1 MQLTRPNFLVVASGC
16 AAAFRGGWCLC
27 CTQTLLAVFCC
38 VAMPATALQ
47 GTETSAAAAPG
58 LSPALDQTA
67 ALRASQ
73 AAVGR
78 AIGDYTLQ
86 DREGRAVRLSSYR
99 GKPLLV
105 SFIYTGCFQ
114 VCPTTTRALQRAASV
129 ARDVLGD
136 GRFNVISIGFN
147 QPADSPQAL
156 KAFAAQY
163 GINSPNWEFLSP
175 PAAIVPDLARDF
187 GFGFVAT
194 AAGFDHLLQVSVV
207 DADGRIYRQIYGED
221 YSADYL
227 TEPLRQLITGTPV
240 ADAASL
246 SAILDQ
252 VRILC
257 SVYDP
262 RTGKYRVSYAIV
274 FEIAG
279 GATFLLWII
288 WFFLNEWWM
297 RRRAARRAN
306 A

>member
-1 MQLTRPNFLVVASGC
+1 MRPIAYSGAMLAILCCAAVPAAALEGAAQGATVAPAVSPNFVS
-16 AAAFRGGWCLC
+16 
-27 CTQTLLAVFCC
+27 
-38 VAMPATALQ
+38 
-47 GTETSAAAAPG
+47 
-58 LSPALDQTA
+58 ALDQTA
-67 ALRASQ
+67 ALRVSQ

-78 AIGDYTLQ
+78 DIGDYTLQ
-86 DREGRAVRLSSYR
+86 DRERRTVRLSSYR

-114 VCPTTTRALQRAASV
+114 VCPTTTRALQKAVSV
-129 ARDVLGD
+129 ARDALGE

-156 KAFAAQY
+156 KSFAAQY

-207 DADGRIYRQIYGED
+207 GPEGRIYRQVYGED
-221 YSADYL
+221 YSVDYL
-227 TEPLRQLITGTPV
+227 TEPLRQLIAGNPV
-240 ADAASL
+240 ADATSL
-246 SAILDQ
+246 SAILEQ

-262 RTGKYRVSYAIV
+262 RTGKYRVSYGLIL
-274 FEIAG
+274 EIAG
-279 GATFLLWII
+279 GATFLAWII
-288 WFFLNEWWM
+288 WFFLGEWLT
-297 RRRAARRAN
+297 RRRAARRAG

>member
-1 MQLTRPNFLVVASGC
+1 MAAYKGPAAHGRWHRLCAGALLALFCC
-16 AAAFRGGWCLC
+16 AA
-27 CTQTLLAVFCC
+27 V
-38 VAMPATALQ
+38 P
-47 GTETSAAAAPG
+47 AAALDGAAPAAAG
-58 LSPALDQTA
+58 APAFSPALDRTA
-67 ALRASQ
+67 ALRDSQ

-78 AIGDYTLQ
+78 SIGDYTLR

-105 SFIYTGCFQ
+105 SFIYTGCFD
-114 VCPTTTRALQRAASV
+114 VCPTTTRALKKAVSV
-129 ARDVLGD
+129 ARDALGE

-156 KAFAAQY
+156 KSFASQN

-207 DADGRIYRQIYGED
+207 DAEGRIYRQIYGED

-227 TEPLRQLITGTPV
+227 TEPLKQLITGTPV
-240 ADAASL
+240 ADATSL
-246 SAILDQ
+246 SAILEQ

-274 FEIAG
+274 LEIAG

-288 WFFLNEWWM
+288 WFFLNEWLT
-297 RRRAARRAN
+297 RRRAARRAG

>member
-1 MQLTRPNFLVVASGC
+1 MAAIFCCAAVPAEALEGGGSGVAVVA
-16 AAAFRGGWCLC
+16 ALAP
-27 CTQTLLAVFCC
+27 TLDKT
-38 VAMPATALQ
+38 TALR
-47 GTETSAAAAPG
+47 G
-58 LSPALDQTA
+58 
-67 ALRASQ
+67 SQ
-73 AAVGR
+73 AVVGR

-114 VCPTTTRALQRAASV
+114 ICPTTTQALQKAVTV
-129 ARDVLGD
+129 ARNALGD

-147 QPADSPQAL
+147 QPTDSPQAL
-156 KAFAAQY
+156 KSFAAQY

-187 GFGFVAT
+187 GFGYVAT

-207 DADGRIYRQIYGED
+207 DAEGRIYRQIYGDD

-240 ADAASL
+240 ADAVSL
-246 SAILDQ
+246 SAILEQ

-262 RTGKYRVSYAIV
+262 RTGKYRVSYGLV
-274 FEIAG
+274 LEIAG

-288 WFFLNEWWM
+288 WFFLNEWWT
-297 RRRAARRAN
+297 RRRSARRAN

>member
-1 MQLTRPNFLVVASGC
+1 VAVP
-16 AAAFRGGWCLC
+16 AAALEG
-27 CTQTLLAVFCC
+27 
-38 VAMPATALQ
+38 
-47 GTETSAAAAPG
+47 AAPG
-58 LSPALDQTA
+58 AAVGPAFAPALDQTA

-114 VCPTTTRALQRAASV
+114 VCPTTTRTLKKAVSV
-129 ARDVLGD
+129 AREALGD

-156 KAFAAQY
+156 KSFAAQY

-175 PAAIVPDLARDF
+175 PAAIVPHLARDF

-207 DADGRIYRQIYGED
+207 DAEGRIYRQIYGED

-227 TEPLRQLITGTPV
+227 TEPLKQLITGTRV
-240 ADAASL
+240 ADATSL
-246 SAILDQ
+246 SAILEQ

-262 RTGKYRVSYAIV
+262 RTGKYRVSYGLV
-274 FEIAG
+274 LEIAG

-288 WFFLNEWWM
+288 WFFLNEWLT
-297 RRRAARRAN
+297 RRRSARRSSA
-306 A
+306 